1 MNMKGGS
8 TDRKPYGKRF
18 IGESFYRRFT
28 SELLVICNSPVK
40 TRFKQQQPL
49 GKEEES

>member
-8 TDRKPYGKRF
+8 TDKKPYGKCF
-18 IGESFYRRFT
+18 IGESFYRRFA
-28 SELLVICNSPVK
+28 LKLVVICNSPVK
-40 TRFKQQQPL
+40 TRFKRQPL